1 MARPQRRAIFIS
13 EHSNSMKFAIAL
25 LAGPQD
31 PAARSALNFAKAVLT
46 GGHQISRLFF
56 YRDAVHL
63 ASNLAVQP
71 QDEVDLAAQW
81 REFIRE
87 NQLDAVVCIAAAL
100 RRGVLDEAEAYRWER
115 PAANSGKP
123 WELSGLGQWVD
134 AMQMAD
140 RAVTFG
146 T

>member
-1 MARPQRRAIFIS
+1 
-13 EHSNSMKFAIAL
+13 MKFAIAL

-31 PAARSALNFAKAVLT
+31 PAARSALKFAEAVLA

-63 ASNLAVQP
+63 ASTLGVQP
-71 QDEVDLAAQW
+71 QDECDLAQRW
-81 REFIRE
+81 RTFIE
-87 NQLDAVVCIAAAL
+87 DNQLDAVVCIAAAL
-100 RRGVLDEAEAYRWER
+100 RRGVLNEAEADRWER
-115 PAANSGKP
+115 PVANTDEP
-123 WELSGLGQWVD
+123 WALSGLGQWVD
-134 AMQMAD
+134 ALQTAD

>member
-1 MARPQRRAIFIS
+1 MNFS
-13 EHSNSMKFAIAL
+13 IAL

-31 PAARSALNFAKAVLT
+31 PSARTALRFAQAVLAS
-46 GGHQISRLFF
+46 GHQITRLFF

-63 ASNLAVQP
+63 ASQLVVCP
-71 QDEVDLAAQW
+71 RDEADICADW
-81 REFIRE
+81 REFIQN

-100 RRGVLDEAEAYRWER
+100 RRGVLDEAEAERWDR
-115 PAANSGKP
+115 AAANTGAP

-134 AMQMAD
+134 AMQEAD
-140 RAVTFG
+140 RALSFG